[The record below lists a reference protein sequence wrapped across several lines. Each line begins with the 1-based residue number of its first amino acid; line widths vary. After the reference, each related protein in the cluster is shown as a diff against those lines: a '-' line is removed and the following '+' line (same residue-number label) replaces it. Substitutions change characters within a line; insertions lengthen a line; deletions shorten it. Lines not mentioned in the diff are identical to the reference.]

1 MPRSLI
7 AACLAC
13 LAAGCTSVEQVQSPG
28 GVTEHAISCGYLNW
42 IYCYERA
49 NELCPAG
56 YRTLSQSEGYGPKEM
71 RVACHPA
78 QK

>member
-7 AACLAC
+7 AACLAA
-13 LAAGCTSVEQVQSPG
+13 LAAACTTSEERPVPG
-28 GVTEHAISCGYLNW
+28 GDAEYAISCGYLNW

-71 RVACHPA
+71 RVACRPA
-78 QK
+78 HK